1 MNNFII
7 TLDDT
12 VEGSDF
18 ELSVADLFEN
28 VGIPLAE
35 EYSVNWYDSSFDI
48 TIDSI
53 EADGV
58 TVWHES
64 SIELTDWNENDD
76 KIVEGLIG
84 YIENNIYDQN

>member
-7 TLDDT
+7 SLDDT
-12 VEGSDF
+12 VEGTDF
-18 ELSVADLFEN
+18 ELTVADLFEN
-28 VGIPLAE
+28 ASIPLAE
-35 EYSVNWYDSSFDI
+35 EYAVNWYDSNFDI

-64 SIELTDWNENDD
+64 SIDLKDWDGNDD
-76 KIVEGLIG
+76 NIVEGLIG

>member
-7 TLDDT
+7 SLDDT
-12 VEGSDF
+12 VEGADF

-35 EYSVNWYDSSFDI
+35 EYAVNWYDSNFDI

-58 TVWHES
+58 TVWHEAT
-64 SIELTDWNENDD
+64 IELTDWNENDD

-84 YIENNIYDQN
+84 YIENNIYD